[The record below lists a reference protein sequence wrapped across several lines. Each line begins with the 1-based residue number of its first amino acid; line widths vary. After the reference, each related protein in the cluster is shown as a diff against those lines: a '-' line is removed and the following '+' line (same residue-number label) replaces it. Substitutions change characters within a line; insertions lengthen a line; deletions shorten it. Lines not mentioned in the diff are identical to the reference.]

1 MTRIGSAASE
11 APFGL
16 VAPDALVK
24 TNEGSGPRWVDVIET
39 NPRHRRDRGL
49 SALGLRRCLG
59 QDRYQAETALQRC
72 DPADLYRGRA
82 GSDRHTSRAPRNA
95 R

>member
-1 MTRIGSAASE
+1 MTRVVGDKDNSKTSRGWTTIGTMTRIGSAASE

-24 TNEGSGPRWVDVIET
+24 TNEGAGPRWVDVIET

-49 SALGLRRCLG
+49 SAL
-59 QDRYQAETALQRC
+59 
-72 DPADLYRGRA
+72 
-82 GSDRHTSRAPRNA
+82 
-95 R
+95 